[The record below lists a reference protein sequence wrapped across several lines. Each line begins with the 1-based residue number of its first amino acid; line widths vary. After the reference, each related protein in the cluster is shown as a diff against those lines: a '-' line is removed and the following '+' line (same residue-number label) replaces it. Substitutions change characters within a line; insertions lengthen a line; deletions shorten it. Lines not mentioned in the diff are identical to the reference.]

1 MRHSLL
7 RPLALF
13 GTLAAFACG
22 GGTSNNQQTTA
33 SNTSAPAAN
42 RGNVS
47 TNKAD
52 YPVFPNADA
61 GADASVPA
69 EQGGK
74 GFKGEGWQT
83 NTTFDLVGDPHA
95 VKGGTFRQY
104 LLDFPGTVRIWGPDT
119 SILNFY
125 IQAMT
130 SEVLLGLHP
139 TTLEYIPGL
148 ATHWQISPDKMTY
161 RFRID
166 PNARYSN
173 GEPVTAQD
181 FVATF
186 DLLMDKGTQ
195 ERLVEYFKAFDR
207 PVAESKYILRVHA
220 KELRWQNFYH
230 FATALPVFPSSVL
243 KGLTGEQY
251 VKNFNFKI
259 LPGSGP
265 YTVND
270 ADIIKGKSFTFR
282 RRKDYWGAN
291 KRANVGANNFD
302 NIVYTVVRDQ
312 NLALQML
319 KKGDLDYYPVN
330 VAREW
335 VQEFNFPQVQR
346 GLILKRKVY
355 NDQPAPILAFAINT
369 RRPPYNDL
377 RVRKALALLFD
388 RQKLIDQLFF
398 KEYIPLNSFFPR
410 SVYENKNNP
419 KNDFDPMAALK
430 LLNDAGYTNRNA
442 QGRLTKGGQPLTIE
456 IIYSDK
462 GRERFLTIYQ
472 NDLQKVGI
480 TLNLRLLTGETLQ
493 QLVDQRN
500 YDIADWAWGT
510 TLFPDN
516 DTEFQSSLADVKG
529 SNNITGFKNT
539 RVDQILTDYDKEF
552 DLQKRIT
559 LMQEL
564 DGILANDYQ
573 YIYEWDAPF
582 TRISYWNKYGQ
593 PDSYFTRTG
602 DPSLDMPILW
612 WFDPDK
618 QNALNSALSDASV
631 KLATGTV
638 DVKYWPEYDDKHP
651 VGGAVPTQ

>member
-1 MRHSLL
+1 
-7 RPLALF
+7 
-13 GTLAAFACG
+13 
-22 GGTSNNQQTTA
+22 
-33 SNTSAPAAN
+33 
-42 RGNVS
+42 
-47 TNKAD
+47 
-52 YPVFPNADA
+52 
-61 GADASVPA
+61 
-69 EQGGK
+69 
-74 GFKGEGWQT
+74 
-83 NTTFDLVGDPHA
+83 
-95 VKGGTFRQY
+95 
-104 LLDFPGTVRIWGPDT
+104 
-119 SILNFY
+119 
-125 IQAMT
+125 MT

-181 FVATF
+181 FVGTF

-230 FATALPVFPSSVL
+230 FATALPAFPSSVL

-265 YTVND
+265 YTVNET
-270 ADIIKGKSFTFR
+270 DIVKGKSLTFR
-282 RRKDYWGAN
+282 RRKDYWAADRRG
-291 KRANVGANNFD
+291 NVGANNFD
-302 NIVYTVVRDQ
+302 NLTYTVIRDQ

-330 VAREW
+330 ISREW
-335 VQEFNFPQVQR
+335 IQEFNFPQIQR

-355 NDQPAPILAFAINT
+355 NDSPPSLGLFAFNT

-388 RQKLIDQLFF
+388 RKKLIEQLFF
-398 KEYIPLNSFFPR
+398 NEYVPLNSFFPR

-430 LLNDAGYTNRNA
+430 LLGDAGYNSRDG
-442 QGRLTKGGQPLTIE
+442 QGRLTKSGQPLTIE
-456 IIYSDK
+456 FLYPDK
-462 GRERFLTIYQ
+462 GEERFLTIYQ
-472 NDLQKVGI
+472 DDLRKVGV
-480 TLNLRLLTGETLQ
+480 TLNLRLVTGETMQ

-500 YDIADWAWGT
+500 YDVADWGWGT

-516 DTEFQSSLADVKG
+516 DTEFQSTLADVKG
-529 SNNITGFKNT
+529 SNNITGFRNA
-539 RVDQILTDYDKEF
+539 RVDQILVEYDKEF
-552 DLQKRIT
+552 DLQKRIK

-564 DGILANDYQ
+564 DGILSNDYQ
-573 YIYEWDAPF
+573 YVYKWDSPF
-582 TRISYWNKYGQ
+582 QRLAYWNKYGQ

-602 DPSLDMPILW
+602 DPLLDMPLLW
-612 WFDPDK
+612 WLDPDRN
-618 QNALNSALSDASV
+618 QALTKALSDDSV
-631 KLATGTV
+631 KLPTGTV
-638 DVKYWPEYDDKHP
+638 DVKYWPDYDAKHP
-651 VGGAVPTQ
+651 AGGDIPGQ